1 MSQHESNQI
10 REQMARIR
18 RDLNED
24 VEAVVENA
32 KELTDWR
39 GFVRRHPILSV
50 GAAAVVGFVVVPN
63 RLNVISPSADTLE
76 KLAKKNR
83 LVVKAKPD
91 VKRQAGMVSPLLNLI
106 GGAMM
111 RTAFT
116 MAGQHISKAVA
127 ATSDVGNGDQMASTS

>member
-1 MSQHESNQI
+1 MTNHESEQI

-18 RDLNED
+18 RDLNDD

-39 GFVRRHPILSV
+39 GFVRRNPLLTV
-50 GAAAVVGFVVVPN
+50 GAAAAVGFLLVPN
-63 RLNVISPSADTLE
+63 RMNIISPSADELE

-83 LVVKAKPD
+83 LVVKPKAD

-116 MAGQHISKAVA
+116 MAGQQVSKVVESNSA
-127 ATSDVGNGDQMASTS
+127 VGNGSPAEASK